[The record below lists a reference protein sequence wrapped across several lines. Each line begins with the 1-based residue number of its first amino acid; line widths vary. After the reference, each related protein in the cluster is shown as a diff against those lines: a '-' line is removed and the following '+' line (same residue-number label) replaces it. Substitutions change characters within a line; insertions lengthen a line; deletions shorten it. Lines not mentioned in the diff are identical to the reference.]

1 MVKFL
6 KRKRYISAL
15 SKDQPQTDPRTSDE
29 DRIHIVFQWP
39 QWSNIRKQF
48 FPSNFINLILLHLL
62 SNKKARTGV
71 EAIMKN
77 KLEKAAFSESPKAA
91 IAHKS
96 THNAQIILC
105 QKEVVIVQANLNNQE
120 TLLVSVY
127 CPPNKNMDATLLTLR
142 NIINKYSNQPIL
154 ILGDFN
160 ASLEFGAKET
170 SMKEEVNNTQ
180 YPNSRRIS
188 INTINW
194 IKLKT
199 KLHNILKDHLD
210 PDQLPASDI
219 NYLINHL
226 QDSIFVAISNLKHNA
241 HNSNSKK
248 KKKAIWW
255 TRDLEIKRSKTRALR
270 RLRRKETPASE
281 YRKKKQK
288 KACWSIKKM
297 ILHTKKEKF
306 KSFINSI
313 SNNSIFGNSYKIL
326 SKKKKRHNINKPI
339 INSAGNLSTSID
351 ESHRSILDFHFP
363 WSNNIPAKGTTGQH
377 QSYNF
382 TPLTCA
388 EVEAVISN
396 IKPKKTVGLD
406 GLPGELI
413 KEIYYT
419 NRKWFL
425 HLLNTLLKK
434 GAFPAIWKTAR
445 VVLIEKE
452 GKSLEYP
459 SHFRPICIL
468 PCWGKILDKIIT
480 ERLTYHLESTN
491 LLRDNQHGFRKN
503 HSTILALKSILE
515 FHNNSI
521 SKKHLTCQMPSTL
534 SSITSSS
541 IRSITLISLHISR
554 QSSIAS
560 LQKEERP
567 STS

>member
-15 SKDQPQTDPRTSDE
+15 SKDQPQTDPRCNS
-29 DRIHIVFQWP
+29 P
-39 QWSNIRKQF
+39 Q
-48 FPSNFINLILLHLL
+48 INSQRPNYPLP
-62 SNKKARTGV
+62 KK
-71 EAIMKN
+71 
-77 KLEKAAFSESPKAA
+77 
-91 IAHKS
+91 
-96 THNAQIILC
+96 
-105 QKEVVIVQANLNNQE
+105 VVIVQANLNNQE

-270 RLRRKETPASE
+270 RLKGKRPQHQSTE
-281 YRKKKQK
+281 KKKQK
-288 KACWSIKKM
+288 KKKSCWSIKKM

-554 QSSIAS
+554 QSSIA
-560 LQKEERP
+560 KK
-567 STS
+567 